1 MKTAEEWVEIWK
13 ADGDGED
20 TSDHEIGYQLRFAKQ
35 IQADA
40 LRHAAILCAN
50 SDNHLCGI
58 AAIEN
63 EANKLETK

>member
-40 LRHAAILCAN
+40 LRHAAEICHVGGKYHEYRTIRWVQRNL
-50 SDNHLCGI
+50 
-58 AAIEN
+58 
-63 EANKLETK
+63 

>member
-1 MKTAEEWVEIWK
+1 MKTAKEWMKE
-13 ADGDGED
+13 GYFRTSED
-20 TSDHEIGYQLRFAKQ
+20 CIGWIKK

-40 LRHAAILCAN
+40 LRHAAMLCAN

-63 EANKLETK
+63 EANKLEAR

>member
-1 MKTAEEWVEIWK
+1 MKTAEEWIQWFDEN
-13 ADGDGED
+13 
-20 TSDHEIGYQLRFAKQ
+20 SDCIASEGPSNSFLKEFITK
-35 IQADA
+35 IQVDA

-63 EANKLETK
+63 EATKLESK